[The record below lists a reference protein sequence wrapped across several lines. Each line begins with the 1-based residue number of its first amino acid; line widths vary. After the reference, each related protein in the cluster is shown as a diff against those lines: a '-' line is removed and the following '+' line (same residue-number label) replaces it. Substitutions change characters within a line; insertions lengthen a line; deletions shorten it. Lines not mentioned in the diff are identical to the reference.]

1 VWAAGRMGGLAPS
14 SATAGRPGSTGL
26 YAALAIQ
33 TFRPLIGGAELQLER
48 LLPHLAE
55 RGVRTEVLTRAVD
68 GRPQRERVAG
78 SVVHRTRVSGES
90 PLASVVYVA
99 GALAHVFR
107 RRSQIDL
114 VHAHGVLSPG
124 TIALGARVLGLPYL
138 VTVLGTGDRGDL
150 ARLARKPLGGLRAR
164 LLLRWGWFAALS
176 AEAREELL
184 ASGAPAERIFALPNG
199 VDLGVHRPATAQE
212 RARRREQLGLAPE
225 RFVGVFVGRLHPV
238 KDVDTVLEAAA
249 RVPELDLVIVGDG
262 PDRAR
267 LEARA
272 RRLGIESRVRFHGF
286 SSQVAD
292 VLGASDAF
300 LLSSHGEGMSNALL
314 EAMAC
319 GLPCL
324 VSRSV
329 GGARELLGEE
339 RGMLLADGEVA
350 AWAEAIR
357 RLVDEPALRSALGGA
372 AADFVAE
379 RLSLEAGADRLVGAY
394 ATIAGVAARTG
405 RA

>member
-1 VWAAGRMGGLAPS
+1 
-14 SATAGRPGSTGL
+14 
-26 YAALAIQ
+26 
-33 TFRPLIGGAELQLER
+33 
-48 LLPHLAE
+48 
-55 RGVRTEVLTRAVD
+55 
-68 GRPQRERVAG
+68 
-78 SVVHRTRVSGES
+78 
-90 PLASVVYVA
+90 
-99 GALAHVFR
+99 
-107 RRSQIDL
+107 
-114 VHAHGVLSPG
+114 
-124 TIALGARVLGLPYL
+124 VLGLPYL

-150 ARLARKPLGGLRAR
+150 ARLARKPLGRLRAR

-184 ASGAPAERIFALPNG
+184 ASGVPAERIIALPNG
-199 VDLGVHRPATAQE
+199 VDLGVHRPTTVRE

-286 SSQVAD
+286 SSQVVD

-357 RLVDEPALRSALGGA
+357 RLVDEPALRSTLGGA